1 MNNEEFNKRRLEAN
15 EKLMEAIDMI
25 DLTDEDAA
33 EKLNAISQLY
43 HELNQDIKN
52 NLDHEDKKAENAIK
66 ESAVKAEKEK
76 AAEANKTEK
85 IKAASGIL
93 GQVLIAAASVFAA
106 CSQLWM
112 FKRSTEKEADE
123 ALLTQTDQT
132 VVRNGLS
139 GRFFK

>member
-1 MNNEEFNKRRLEAN
+1 MDNKDFDTRRLAAN
-15 EKLMEAIDMI
+15 EKLLEAIELV

-52 NLDHEDKKAENAIK
+52 DLDHKDKIAENAIK
-66 ESAVKAEKEK
+66 ESAVKAETEK

-93 GQVLIAAASVFAA
+93 GQLLVAVATAGTAFVHLYTFNRATA
-106 CSQLWM
+106 
-112 FKRSTEKEADE
+112 KEADE

-132 VVRNGLS
+132 IVRNTLS
-139 GRFFK
+139 GRWK

>member
-1 MNNEEFNKRRLEAN
+1 MDNKDFDRRRLEAN
-15 EKLMEAIDMI
+15 EKLLEAIELV

-52 NLDHEDKKAENAIK
+52 GLDHEDKKAENAIK

-93 GQVLIAAASVFAA
+93 GQLLVAVATAGTAFVHLYTFNRATA
-106 CSQLWM
+106 
-112 FKRSTEKEADE
+112 KEADE

-132 VVRNGLS
+132 IVRNTLS
-139 GRFFK
+139 GRWK